1 MKSCRFGFFALVFL
15 AACVPGKNGNDALSS
30 ATVAVPDAQEILV
43 RCMPAAMADGL
54 VKVAVIC
61 NQVLADHG
69 RQFLAGCVSEGRS
82 MGFTVDTFITAGD
95 NDRCR
100 RLLAAASEA
109 DYDGLIFSH
118 GDADFTWEALGP
130 AVERGLKIVTF
141 EALPYSDGK
150 RENGILPGV
159 TSTAQDDEKLARISL
174 EALFARIPRRPLR
187 VIRVWAGPGIP
198 PLDRRQLVY
207 DEFIRDGAI
216 EEAALVSP
224 RDFTYSRSGVR
235 EAFAALSGTLSAD
248 AIWAP
253 YDEFAKGCLDA
264 LGNSDAGIKMVSID
278 ISNDDIALMLEH
290 PGIWLGTAAMD
301 PALAGLVNMRLLAAK
316 FAGEETPE
324 TYSFGVHFVET
335 ADLDKHTNMAN
346 IALKTEGWGKE
357 RGIFDGY
364 PWMAELKAAAGKYGV
379 HGEP

>member
-1 MKSCRFGFFALVFL
+1 MKSCFGFFVVVLL

-30 ATVAVPDAQEILV
+30 ATAAAPDAREILA

-54 VKVAVIC
+54 VKVAVIR
-61 NQVLADHG
+61 NQAVTDHS

-82 MGFTVDTFITAGD
+82 MGFTVDTFITGGD

-100 RLLAAASEA
+100 RLLVAAAEA
-109 DYDGLIFSH
+109 DYDGLILSY

-141 EALPYSDGK
+141 DALPYRDGK
-150 RENGILPGV
+150 ILRGV

-174 EALFARIPRRPLR
+174 EAILARIPRRPLR

-198 PLDRRQLVY
+198 SLDRRQLVY
-207 DEFIRDGAI
+207 DKFVREGII
-216 EEAALVSP
+216 EEAALVGP
-224 RDFTYSRSGVR
+224 RDFAYSRSGVR
-235 EAFAALSGTLSAD
+235 DAFVALSGTPRAGAAD

-253 YDEFAKGCLDA
+253 NDEFAKGCVDA
-264 LGNSDAGIKMVSID
+264 LGDSGAGIKMVSVD

-290 PGIWLGTAAMD
+290 SDMWLGTAAVD
-301 PALAGLVNMRLLAAK
+301 PALAGLVNMRILAAK

-324 TYSFGVHFVET
+324 TYSFDVHFIET
-335 ADLDKHTNMAN
+335 AVLDKRTNMAN
-346 IALKTEGWGKE
+346 IALRMEGWGKE

-364 PWMAELKAAAGKYGV
+364 PWMAELKTAAKIRGSR
-379 HGEP
+379 